1 MLDQLEPVWPAH
13 LRRFEDLFALHYV
26 SSPPAFLNSPPVTTY
41 LLQFIDDRFDQVHED
56 DILALVSIVMESPER
71 KQRLKVLWAPD
82 SIRVQ
87 VRSQRYTILGAT
99 LPTRSGTPEPDGF
112 LCLQIRTQEVTIH
125 LNWLG
130 PLAHRPGAAVERGCI
145 LRLPLIL
152 THSYQTHATIFALR

>member
-41 LLQFIDDRFDQVHED
+41 LLQFINDRFDQVHED

-87 VRSQRYTILGAT
+87 VRSQRYTWCDIAYSERNSRARRIFMSSDKDAGGDDTSQLAGS
-99 LPTRSGTPEPDGF
+99 SGTPARSRSRKRLHSEASSDSYAQLPSSRNH
-112 LCLQIRTQEVTIH
+112 LC
-125 LNWLG
+125 
-130 PLAHRPGAAVERGCI
+130 A
-145 LRLPLIL
+145 
-152 THSYQTHATIFALR
+152 